1 MEQNIPISIHHGA
14 QHSIS
19 IHHGV
24 QHSISIHHGVQHS
37 ISTHHGVQHSISI
50 HHGAQHSVSIHHGV
64 RPSAGTP
71 SSGLDTKKVVEQ
83 NTDVVVVEEAPGG
96 RMVHEEGEDG

>member
-1 MEQNIPISIHHGA
+1 MLGVCIHHRAQHSISIHHGA

-19 IHHGV
+19 IHHGA
-24 QHSISIHHGVQHS
+24 
-37 ISTHHGVQHSISI
+37 QHSISI
-50 HHGAQHSVSIHHGV
+50 HHGAQHSISIHHGAQHSISIHHGV

-83 NTDVVVVEEAPGG
+83 NADVVVVEEAPGG
-96 RMVHEEGEDG
+96 WMVHEEGEDG